1 MLVVL
6 AIIGI
11 VGVFA
16 LINVFT
22 LVLPRQFLRKRQDI
36 KNAERQQFAMSQ
48 GWQFVP
54 YAPELLQTYGQIP
67 PFTERG
73 DRRVVFGVISG
84 PLDGAHVT
92 VFDYQRRTKVTSY
105 GSVVYN
111 DSNEVNTVWVVKL
124 PNVLPPLHIGPRRIW
139 AGNAPHPQTPD
150 LDFNKQHILDGDLN
164 LAAELF
170 TPQVIATMR
179 QLRLSQWAI
188 VGNELI
194 YAMVNTFTRTTPQE
208 IIDIGRT
215 VTALARSLPEQLLQ
229 RYPAAP
235 QQPGLAPG
243 MPPMGQYPASQPFPM
258 QPPVSQP
265 FPAPGAPTSLPF
277 PMQPAAQSPASQPFP
292 MQPAQQP
299 GPMAQPPFPMVPAN
313 PQPAPMGQQPYPQP
327 SAPQPM
333 PYPPAQP
340 LPSAPQ
346 GFPQPQHPQPQY
358 GQYPQ
363 PQYPPNGYPPRG
375 Y

>member
-54 YAPELLQTYGQIP
+54 YAPELMQTYGQIP

-170 TPQVIATMR
+170 TPQVIGTMR

-215 VTALARSLPEQLLQ
+215 VTALARSLPEHVLQ
-229 RYPAAP
+229 RYPQAP

-243 MPPMGQYPASQPFPM
+243 MGQQPASQPFPM
-258 QPPVSQP
+258 
-265 FPAPGAPTSLPF
+265 PGAHP
-277 PMQPAAQSPASQPFP
+277 PAA
-292 MQPAQQP
+292 M
-299 GPMAQPPFPMVPAN
+299 GQPPFPMVPAN
-313 PQPAPMGQQPYPQP
+313 QQPMPYAQPSAPQPYAQP

-333 PYPPAQP
+333 PAAYPPAQP
-340 LPSAPQ
+340 MPMGQPSAPQ
-346 GFPQPQHPQPQY
+346 GFPQPT
-358 GQYPQ
+358 QYPQ
-363 PQYPPNGYPPRG
+363 QQPAWGTPQQPPQPYPPNGYPPRG